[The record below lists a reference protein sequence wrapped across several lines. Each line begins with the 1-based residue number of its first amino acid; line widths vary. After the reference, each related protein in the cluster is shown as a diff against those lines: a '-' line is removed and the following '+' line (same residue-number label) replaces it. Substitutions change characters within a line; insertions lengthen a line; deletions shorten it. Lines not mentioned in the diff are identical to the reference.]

1 MGGSKSGRTKVSQII
16 RASREVLYR
25 AFLDPDALV
34 SWLPPGGMTGKMHH
48 FDARVGGTYVMSLY
62 YPPDEGIHRGKTA
75 AREDRITVCFV
86 ELSPPA
92 RIIEEVFF
100 HSEDPALA
108 GSMVLEVGFATR
120 HDGTE
125 VSLVCTEIPPG
136 IRPEDNA
143 EGSRLSLENLS
154 RYVAG
159 TEGISSGSE
168 IDARGC
174 PKTDTLLLDLA
185 LKDRLG

>member
-1 MGGSKSGRTKVSQII
+1 MAHTGPVGVRVSRLLEVAMGGSKSGRTKVSRII

-25 AFLDPDALV
+25 AFLDPEALV

-100 HSEDPALA
+100 SLG
-108 GSMVLEVGFATR
+108 GSGPGGI
-120 HDGTE
+120 DGSRGR
-125 VSLVCTEIPPG
+125 VRDQARRYGSVPCLHGDPPG
-136 IRPEDNA
+136 NPSGGQRGRITI
-143 EGSRLSLENLS
+143 
-154 RYVAG
+154 VA
-159 TEGISSGSE
+159 
-168 IDARGC
+168 
-174 PKTDTLLLDLA
+174 
-185 LKDRLG
+185 